1 VNLSNILTLGYTVF
15 KEDKNL
21 IIMDW
26 TNIDLESG
34 YEKSQNLMD
43 GYTFEQLLLEIY
55 CNLREENL
63 TPEEIKKHTESVFKA
78 KYEEAIEIL
87 NDNLINITNYA
98 KNERI

>member
-1 VNLSNILTLGYTVF
+1 
-15 KEDKNL
+15 
-21 IIMDW
+21 MDW

-34 YEKSQNLMD
+34 YEKS
-43 GYTFEQLLLEIY
+43 
-55 CNLREENL
+55 
-63 TPEEIKKHTESVFKA
+63 HTESVFKA

>member
-1 VNLSNILTLGYTVF
+1 
-15 KEDKNL
+15 
-21 IIMDW
+21 MDW
-26 TNIDLESG
+26 KNIDLESG

-43 GYTFEQLLLEIY
+43 GYTFEQLLLEVY
-55 CNLREENL
+55 CNFREE
-63 TPEEIKKHTESVFKA
+63 EIDEITIFEHAESIFKA

>member
-1 VNLSNILTLGYTVF
+1 
-15 KEDKNL
+15 
-21 IIMDW
+21 MDW

-43 GYTFEQLLLEIY
+43 GYTFEELLLEVC
-55 CNLREENL
+55 CNFREE
-63 TPEEIKKHTESVFKA
+63 EIDEIAIFEHAERIFKA
-78 KYEEAIEIL
+78 KYSEAIEIL